1 MGTQLHQVSLLEPQ
15 EPLNF
20 PKGTCV
26 IQAPTVGNKDEVALP
41 YKHRFKFS
49 KKLNA
54 KFRAESKRK
63 YRVLCDVARRAKPA
77 QQQDYAQLMREY
89 YQILNDI
96 LPLGSQ
102 TEEVTQDMA
111 EPPHSMITTLNI

>member
-1 MGTQLHQVSLLEPQ
+1 VSLLEPH

-26 IQAPTVGNKDEVALP
+26 IQAPTIGNKDEVALP

-54 KFRAESKRK
+54 KFRAESKQK
-63 YRVLCDVARRAKPA
+63 YRVLCDVAKCGKPEVPT
-77 QQQDYAQLMREY
+77 DYAQLVREY

-96 LPLGSQ
+96 LPLNSK

-111 EPPHSMITTLNI
+111 EPHYTLNI